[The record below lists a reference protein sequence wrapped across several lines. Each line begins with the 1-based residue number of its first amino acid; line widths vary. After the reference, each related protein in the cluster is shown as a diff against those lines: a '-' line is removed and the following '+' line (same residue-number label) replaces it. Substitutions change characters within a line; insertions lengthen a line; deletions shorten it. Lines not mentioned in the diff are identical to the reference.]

1 MISDKQGQEWVL
13 RKLYD
18 AGWRYY
24 VKNAGGCSFLTTN
37 TPVIFNGRVDVMV
50 GGSIRCAGLI
60 GKVLP
65 SLNENEIL
73 DIAEYLGIVDWSKVE
88 VDTPILVRDSNE
100 SRWGKRYFALFE
112 DGLIYAW
119 ESGATS
125 WSVENHGRVVPWK
138 YAKLTG
144 DRT

>member
-1 MISDKQGQEWVL
+1 MTKKEFTDYLFKIMYELGYRTAEVTKGGVSFYKCDTTMTVSTPRVPTKLTCFTDKWQ
-13 RKLYD
+13 
-18 AGWRYY
+18 
-24 VKNAGGCSFLTTN
+24 C
-37 TPVIFNGRVDVMV
+37 I
-50 GGSIRCAGLI
+50 
-60 GKVLP
+60 
-65 SLNENEIL
+65 
-73 DIAEYLGIVDWSKVE
+73 DICEYLGVVDWSKVA

-138 YAKLTG
+138 YAKLAG
-144 DRT
+144 DMA